1 MRKLFVPA
9 IATVAVFAGS
19 TVALAG
25 GGSANDAP
33 AKTAAKPK
41 KTITEKVVASKRF
54 DTLESLVVSAG
65 LAETLS
71 GKGPYTV
78 FAPTD
83 KAFSK
88 VPAGDARGAR
98 QRPRRAAPRPALPR
112 RRRPLPRRARGPQ
125 ALDQD
130 ARRPAPEGQGDQAR
144 RPRRRSSRD
153 HPGHQGLQRRDPRDQ
168 PRPDPAAVDPSPI
181 GTMPTPGPRAHGA
194 PGAGDPPSALRY
206 RYRRT

>member
-1 MRKLFVPA
+1 MRKLFVPT

-19 TVALAG
+19 TVALAA

-33 AKTAAKPK
+33 AETAAKPK

-88 VPAGDARGAR
+88 VPAETLEALGNDPDALRRVLLYHVADGRYPAARVARKRSIKTLAGPRLKVKATKRAVRVGGAR
-98 QRPRRAAPRPALPR
+98 VITADIKATNGVIHAINRVLIP
-112 RRRPLPRRARGPQ
+112 PQ
-125 ALDQD
+125 
-130 ARRPAPEGQGDQAR
+130 
-144 RPRRRSSRD
+144 
-153 HPGHQGLQRRDPRDQ
+153 
-168 PRPDPAAVDPSPI
+168 
-181 GTMPTPGPRAHGA
+181 
-194 PGAGDPPSALRY
+194 
-206 RYRRT
+206 

>member
-1 MRKLFVPA
+1 MRKLFVPT

-19 TVALAG
+19 AVALAG

-33 AKTAAKPK
+33 AQTAAKPK

-88 VPAGDARGAR
+88 VPAETLEALGNDPEALRRVLLYHAADGRYPAARVARKNSIKTLAGPRLKVKATKRAVRVGGAR
-98 QRPRRAAPRPALPR
+98 VITPDIKASNGVIHAINRVLIP
-112 RRRPLPRRARGPQ
+112 PQ
-125 ALDQD
+125 
-130 ARRPAPEGQGDQAR
+130 
-144 RPRRRSSRD
+144 
-153 HPGHQGLQRRDPRDQ
+153 
-168 PRPDPAAVDPSPI
+168 
-181 GTMPTPGPRAHGA
+181 
-194 PGAGDPPSALRY
+194 
-206 RYRRT
+206 

>member
-9 IATVAVFAGS
+9 IAAGALFAGS

-25 GGSANDAP
+25 GGSASDTPGQNAS
-33 AKTAAKPK
+33 KPK

-88 VPAGDARGAR
+88 VP
-98 QRPRRAAPRPALPR
+98 PETLEAL
-112 RRRPLPRRARGPQ
+112 GN
-125 ALDQD
+125 
-130 ARRPAPEGQGDQAR
+130 
-144 RPRRRSSRD
+144 
-153 HPGHQGLQRRDPRDQ
+153 
-168 PRPDPAAVDPSPI
+168 DPAALRRVLLYHVADGRYPAARVVRKRSI
-181 GTMPTPGPRAHGA
+181 KTLAGPRLKVKATKRAVRVGGA
-194 PGAGDPPSALRY
+194 RVIIADIKASNGVIHAINRVLIPPQ
-206 RYRRT
+206 

>member
-1 MRKLFVPA
+1 MRKLFVPT

-19 TVALAG
+19 AVALAG

-33 AKTAAKPK
+33 AQTAAKPK

-71 GKGPYTV
+71 GTGPYTV

-88 VPAGDARGAR
+88 VPAETLEALGNDPDALRRVLLYHAAAGRYPAARVVRKRSIETLAGPRLKVKATKRAVRVGGAR
-98 QRPRRAAPRPALPR
+98 VITPDIKTSNGVIHAIDRVLIP
-112 RRRPLPRRARGPQ
+112 PQ
-125 ALDQD
+125 
-130 ARRPAPEGQGDQAR
+130 
-144 RPRRRSSRD
+144 
-153 HPGHQGLQRRDPRDQ
+153 
-168 PRPDPAAVDPSPI
+168 
-181 GTMPTPGPRAHGA
+181 
-194 PGAGDPPSALRY
+194 
-206 RYRRT
+206 